1 MIATV
6 CRVFPGVI
14 LFALLCVI
22 AGQGVAL
29 FVETA
34 RGLVSL
40 V

>member
-1 MIATV
+1 MIAAA

-34 RGLVSL
+34 RGLAEVI
-40 V
+40 